1 MCLSLKPSSSHAA
14 GKAHCSRCEALCCR
28 LMVVLQP
35 EEKIPVHLTT
45 RLDNGLHVMAR
56 DDAGWCVAVDG
67 MHMRCGIYESR
78 PQVCRRFV
86 MNGPYCRFVRA
97 ESSEPP

>member
-1 MCLSLKPSSSHAA
+1 
-14 GKAHCSRCEALCCR
+14 
-28 LMVVLQP
+28 MVVLQP

-56 DDAGWCVAVDG
+56 DVAGWCVAVDG
-67 MHMRCGIYESR
+67 AHMNCRIYETR

-86 MNGPYCRFVRA
+86 MNGPHCRFIRA
-97 ESSEPP
+97 ESVEHS